1 MWVAGCC
8 YGSLSPAFSLPV
20 RLIAVSAT
28 APTPTRGLL
37 FVLQQTSLYQGPV
50 VKAAPKLLAR
60 PAAAAHARLQDEAE
74 EEEAE
79 AEEEAAPEEAE
90 AEAEE
95 AAPADA
101 EAEPAETPAAPAA
114 ADGGVTGAAEGAAGG
129 VMDTM
134 SEFTPHLDKIHW
146 PQK

>member
-1 MWVAGCC
+1 MGRYRCICICICA
-8 YGSLSPAFSLPV
+8 
-20 RLIAVSAT
+20 
-28 APTPTRGLL
+28 RGL
-37 FVLQQTSLYQGPV
+37 FFLQQTSLYQGPV

-101 EAEPAETPAAPAA
+101 EAAPVETPAAP